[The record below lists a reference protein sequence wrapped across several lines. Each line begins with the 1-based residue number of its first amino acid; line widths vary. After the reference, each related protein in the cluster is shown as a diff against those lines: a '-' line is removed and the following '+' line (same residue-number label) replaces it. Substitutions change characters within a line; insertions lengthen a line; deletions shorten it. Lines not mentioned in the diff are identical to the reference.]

1 MPRRLLGA
9 EALMSSPSTPT
20 VGAHII
26 FATRRFHR
34 PHRRYHSSHCVGA
47 MTSVLQAP
55 LSPYQLYT
63 FAVPSP
69 YLGRFMFGFRLKA
82 KSEHEAAQVRRWY
95 GEGVSDIP
103 GLLGGITSRHSALSL
118 SLGIKVGRAVRF
130 ALLDGKREDK
140 SVINPIYSFI
150 FMCRLST

>member
-1 MPRRLLGA
+1 MRFNAPVTWAAQGAWDCASLAPTPFRELFCQLPRTHH
-9 EALMSSPSTPT
+9 P
-20 VGAHII
+20 
-26 FATRRFHR
+26 
-34 PHRRYHSSHCVGA
+34 
-47 MTSVLQAP
+47 
-55 LSPYQLYT
+55 YT

-118 SLGIKVGRAVRF
+118 SLGIKIGRAVRF